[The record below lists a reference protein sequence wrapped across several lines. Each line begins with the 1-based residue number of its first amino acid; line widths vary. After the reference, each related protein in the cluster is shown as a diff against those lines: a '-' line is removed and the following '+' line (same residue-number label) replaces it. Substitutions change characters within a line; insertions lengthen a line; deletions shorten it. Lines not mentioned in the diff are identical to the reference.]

1 MIEMER
7 NTLEAEWENIRT
19 LRRLLVARKEE
30 WPDWARKVYR
40 DEAGVYTELEKCR
53 MLMEMGMRV
62 EEARLGRMAQQQQ
75 QVMYQQQQAGSAGSA
90 AGMGERSTSGFASP
104 KMKPADDF
112 DSFMVSK
119 AFELGK

>member
-1 MIEMER
+1 MER

-19 LRRLLVARKEE
+19 LRRLLVTRKEE

-40 DEAGVYTELEKCR
+40 DEAGVYTEMEKCR
-53 MLMEMGMRV
+53 GLMEMGMRV
-62 EEARLGRMAQQQQ
+62 EEARTTRMVQQQHQ
-75 QVMYQQQQAGSAGSA
+75 LYQQQAG
-90 AGMGERSTSGFASP
+90 GMGERSTSGFASP

-119 AFELGK
+119 AFELNK